1 MKRFLL
7 IANSRREEAPVA
19 MKKMA
24 DWLIGK
30 AEVLGCITDKD
41 AEIVSYNADFIIT
54 FGGDGTIL
62 NVARKLSGT
71 NTPVFGVNLGRLGY
85 LAEVNLENMF
95 VGVENILEGG
105 FEISQRMM
113 LKSSVSCGGDGNK
126 EYYALNDVLISSS
139 GRIVELEVEIGG
151 RPVTSFRGDGVII
164 STPTGSTAH
173 SMSAGG
179 PIVSPGIRAIVFTP
193 ICPHELA
200 NRPLVVSDT
209 ETFKVKVRPCV
220 SPVRIAIDGQ
230 EHSCLPDCA
239 EVHVTAATERH
250 FNLVQ
255 MKNIGRYDIL
265 RQKLGWG
272 GRDR

>member
-1 MKRFLL
+1 
-7 IANSRREEAPVA
+7 

-24 DWLIGK
+24 DWLSNK
-30 AEVLGCITDKD
+30 AKVLGCITDKD
-41 AEIVSYNADFIIT
+41 AEILSFDSDFIIT

-62 NVARKLSGT
+62 NVARKLCGEDI
-71 NTPVFGVNLGRLGY
+71 PVFGVNLGRLGF
-85 LAEVNLENMF
+85 LAEANADTMF
-95 VGVENILEGG
+95 EGVDNILSGN

-113 LKSSVSCGGDGNK
+113 LKSSVSCGDGESK

-151 RPVTSFRGDGVII
+151 RPVTSFRGDGIII

-179 PIVSPGIRAIVFTP
+179 PILSPGIRAVVFTP

-200 NRPLVVSDT
+200 NRPLVVSDA
-209 ETFKVKVRPCV
+209 ETFRIRVRPCR

-239 EVHVTAATERH
+239 EVNVAAATERH

-272 GRDR
+272 GRNR